1 MTSTHRQTTALR
13 WTLGLGVAAMVAIGL
28 VLLFLLAQ
36 ATNNREMYEQNYQRL
51 FVVNVAVAA
60 LLLVAILWI
69 AVRLY
74 FRLRQGRFGSRLL
87 VRLAAVFAL
96 AGFAPADK
104 LNREFERPL
113 RCRKEGVLVESQGI
127 VEQAYLRN
135 RRLTDADGSDFV
147 GFDQRDVKAAF
158 KEMRHRGGD
167 HPAGRPATSDY
178 DP

>member
-96 AGFAPADK
+96 AGFA
-104 LNREFERPL
+104 LERL
-113 RCRKEGVLVESQGI
+113 E
-127 VEQAYLRN
+127 A
-135 RRLTDADGSDFV
+135 RRSPRA
-147 GFDQRDVKAAF
+147 
-158 KEMRHRGGD
+158 
-167 HPAGRPATSDY
+167 
-178 DP
+178 